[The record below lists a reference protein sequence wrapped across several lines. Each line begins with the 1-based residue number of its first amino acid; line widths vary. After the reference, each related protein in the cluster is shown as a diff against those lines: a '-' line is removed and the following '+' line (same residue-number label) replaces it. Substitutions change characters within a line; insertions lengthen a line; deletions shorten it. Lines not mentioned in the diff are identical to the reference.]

1 LTIARVTAGL
11 RQRDLAVAIGRSTAF
26 VSRLETGGRAILTA
40 EVAERIAATIGT
52 PAFLLFAGRDKP
64 R

>member
-1 LTIARVTAGL
+1 
-11 RQRDLAVAIGRSTAF
+11 